1 MISNYLKKISIINYK
16 NIVDKE
22 FNLDPKINCF
32 VGNNGVGKT
41 NILDSIYH
49 LALGKSYFNLRND
62 QLINKNED
70 FMVIDGLFD
79 LNGKKENIIC
89 SIKRGDKKNLKRNGK
104 TYKKFSNHIGLI
116 PVVLISPYDNDLINE
131 GSSERRKFID
141 SIISQNNKE
150 YLINLIA
157 YSRVIQNRN
166 SLLKQYNKSVDFDL
180 DTIKIY
186 DDQII
191 KLSEPIFM
199 ARKNFFNDF
208 KDLVIEKYDQISENQ
223 EKISI
228 EYKSDLFDSEIKNLI
243 ENSFQKDVILQYTSS
258 GIHKDDFI
266 FNLDGSR
273 IKKFGSQGQQKSFLI
288 ALKLAQFEYL
298 KNKTGNSPILL
309 LDDIFDKLDDTRV
322 ESIVKLVSEQHF
334 GQIFITDTHKQRT
347 EDIIKKT
354 DDSYKIFDIENGSV
368 K

>member
-22 FNLDPKINCF
+22 YNLDPKINCF

-70 FMVIDGLFD
+70 FMVIDGLFN

-243 ENSFQKDVILQYTSS
+243 ENSFQKDIILQYTSS

-309 LDDIFDKLDDTRV
+309 LDDIFDKLDLIRV
-322 ESIVKLVSEQHF
+322 KRIVEIVNSTNF
-334 GQIFITDTHKQRT
+334 GQLFLSDTDRERIEKVL
-347 EDIIKKT
+347 
-354 DDSYKIFDIENGSV
+354 SSLNLSSKIFDVWKEIIN
-368 K
+368 

>member
-22 FNLDPKINCF
+22 YNLDPKINCF

-89 SIKRGDKKNLKRNGK
+89 SIKRGYKKNLKRNGK

-309 LDDIFDKLDDTRV
+309 LDDIFDKLDLIRV
-322 ESIVKLVSEQHF
+322 KRIVEIVNSTNF
-334 GQIFITDTHKQRT
+334 GQLFLSDTDRERIEKVL
-347 EDIIKKT
+347 
-354 DDSYKIFDIENGSV
+354 SSLNLSSKIFDVWKEIIN
-368 K
+368 

>member
-1 MISNYLKKISIINYK
+1 MISNYLKKISIVNYK

-22 FNLDPKINCF
+22 YNLDPKINCF

-309 LDDIFDKLDDTRV
+309 LDDIFDKLDLIRV
-322 ESIVKLVSEQHF
+322 KRIVEIVNSTNF
-334 GQIFITDTHKQRT
+334 GQLFLSDTDRERIEKVL
-347 EDIIKKT
+347 
-354 DDSYKIFDIENGSV
+354 SSLNLSSKIFDVWKEIIN
-368 K
+368 

>member
-22 FNLDPKINCF
+22 YNLDPKINCF

-309 LDDIFDKLDDTRV
+309 LDDIFDKLDLIRV
-322 ESIVKLVSEQHF
+322 KRIVEIVNSSNF
-334 GQIFITDTHKQRT
+334 GQLFLSDTDRERIEKVL
-347 EDIIKKT
+347 
-354 DDSYKIFDIENGSV
+354 SSLNLSSKIFDV
-368 K
+368 